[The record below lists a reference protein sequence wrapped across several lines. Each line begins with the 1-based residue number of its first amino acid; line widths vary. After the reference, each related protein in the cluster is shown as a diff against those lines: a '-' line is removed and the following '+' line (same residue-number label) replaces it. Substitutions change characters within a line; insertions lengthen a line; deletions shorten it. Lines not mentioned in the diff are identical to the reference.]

1 MIQPTIIFYA
11 RLDFDL
17 SSKKTP
23 KYIITRAWGNYSPL
37 NKITGRNGMVSM
49 YLLPKR
55 EVQPSNCPPMHLQ
68 GKNSLNI
75 TGLKD
80 YFLDG
85 KLSGFAYGYPLSEPT
100 YGKDKKP
107 NPFYPNREDGFLF
120 IVHQDK
126 EAPTPSEQQRPDY
139 IEMIVLQG
147 CKILA
152 ASYCKQLVLGG
163 FDKALS
169 VLRHDAVSIG

>member
-23 KYIITRAWGNYSPL
+23 KYVITRVWGDYPPMNEL
-37 NKITGRNGMVSM
+37 KGRNGMVSM

-80 YFLDG
+80 YFL
-85 KLSGFAYGYPLSEPT
+85 E
-100 YGKDKKP
+100 
-107 NPFYPNREDGFLF
+107 
-120 IVHQDK
+120 DK

-147 CKILA
+147 CKVLA
-152 ASYCKQLVLGG
+152 GSYCKQLVLGG

>member
-1 MIQPTIIFYA
+1 MIQPTIVFYA
-11 RLDFDL
+11 RLDFDV
-17 SSKKTP
+17 SSKKTQ
-23 KYIITRAWGNYSPL
+23 KYIITRAWGDYSPMD
-37 NKITGRNGMVSM
+37 KIKGRNGMVSM

-85 KLSGFAYGYPLSEPT
+85 KLSGFAYG
-100 YGKDKKP
+100 
-107 NPFYPNREDGFLF
+107 
-120 IVHQDK
+120 
-126 EAPTPSEQQRPDY
+126 
-139 IEMIVLQG
+139 
-147 CKILA
+147 
-152 ASYCKQLVLGG
+152 CKQLVLGG

>member
-23 KYIITRAWGNYSPL
+23 KYIITRAWGDYSPVD
-37 NKITGRNGMVSM
+37 KIKGRNGMVSM

-100 YGKDKKP
+100 YGKDKKTTLSIQAERMA
-107 NPFYPNREDGFLF
+107 FCLLSIKTR
-120 IVHQDK
+120 
-126 EAPTPSEQQRPDY
+126 R
-139 IEMIVLQG
+139 LQHH
-147 CKILA
+147 
-152 ASYCKQLVLGG
+152 
-163 FDKALS
+163 LS
-169 VLRHDAVSIG
+169 NKDRIT